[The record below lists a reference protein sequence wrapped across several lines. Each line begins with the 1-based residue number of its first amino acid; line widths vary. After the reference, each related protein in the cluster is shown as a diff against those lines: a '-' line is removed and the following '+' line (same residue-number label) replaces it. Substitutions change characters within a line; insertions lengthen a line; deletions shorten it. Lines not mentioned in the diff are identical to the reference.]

1 VSNALDH
8 FRAQQEAVE
17 QVLHRLHDVAALLTR
32 LNDQVTQLAHDKEL
46 RQLLREER
54 AWLDTAHSLVNE
66 TRRWREDE
74 TRRHWPALMYRWIAA
89 LLFALAS
96 AYAAAFG
103 YARGTKPFAEEL
115 ETLRPRAEIGR
126 LVEDR
131 MNAMTPAERRQLDAL
146 MKWKRDAR

>member
-1 VSNALDH
+1 M
-8 FRAQQEAVE
+8 Q
-17 QVLHRLHDVAALLTR
+17 
-32 LNDQVTQLAHDKEL
+32 
-46 RQLLREER
+46 RQR
-54 AWLDTAHSLVNE
+54 DSTAF
-66 TRRWREDE
+66 
-74 TRRHWPALMYRWIAA
+74 MYRWIASS
-89 LLFALAS
+89 LFALAS